1 MEELK
6 TLTISG
12 FADEIDDDLETQLK
26 TLTDLGMHY
35 LSFRSAYGKNVADC
49 SVKEAEARIV
59 PLLDRYQVKVSSLG
73 SPIGKVDIRD
83 EAGIAKQKEQL
94 KGLCRLAKRLDC
106 SYIRVFSF
114 FVEEAEASEM
124 RDRVLQ
130 GLKEFI
136 AIAEAHDL
144 VLMHENE
151 KGIYGD
157 TIDRN
162 VDLMENLYGDH
173 FKMAF
178 DFANFVQCGQDSYEA
193 WSKLKNYVAYIHI
206 KDALAKGGDNV
217 PFGTGGGQAEKILKE
232 ALVDRSYRGFLTLEP
247 HLHNFSTLQSLEK
260 NVEDHSYVENKAA
273 SGAQAYAIQYRAL
286 TRILDDLD
294 LSYV

>member
-6 TLTISG
+6 KLTISG
-12 FADEIDDDLETQLK
+12 FADEIDDDLGTQLK
-26 TLTDLGMHY
+26 TLTDLGM
-35 LSFRSAYGKNVADC
+35 
-49 SVKEAEARIV
+49 
-59 PLLDRYQVKVSSLG
+59 QKVSSLG

-94 KGLCRLAKRLDC
+94 ESLCLLAKRLDC

-136 AIAEAHDL
+136 AIAEAHNL
-144 VLMHENE
+144 ILMHENE

-193 WSKLKNYVAYIHI
+193 WSKLKDYVAYIHI

-217 PFGTGGGQAEKILKE
+217 PFGTGDGQAEKILKE
-232 ALVDRSYRGFLTLEP
+232 ALVDRSYKGFLTLEP

-260 NVEDHSYVENKAA
+260 NAEDHSYVGNKAT